1 METLIDK
8 KQLADLLKVSVKTID
23 LMLAKGTVPKP
34 LRLGRLVRFKES
46 EVQDFIEKLS
56 QEDK

>member
-8 KQLADLLKVSVKTID
+8 KKVAELLNISVKTLD
-23 LMLAKGTVPKP
+23 LRLAKGTGPKA

-46 EVQDFIEKLS
+46 EVQDFIERLS
-56 QEDK
+56 QEEK

>member
-8 KQLADLLKVSVKTID
+8 KQLSDLLKVSVKTID
-23 LMLAKGTVPKP
+23 VWLAKGTGPKA

-46 EVQDFIEKLS
+46 EVQDFIERLS
-56 QEDK
+56 QEEK